1 MIDVKYTLGLNTNQ
15 FCDGGAG
22 GCKRNDQKSELPT
35 KRVRIGPSSRED
47 RGISDKSLVSYW

>member
-35 KRVRIGPSSRED
+35 KRVRIGPSSGGGEAEEFL
-47 RGISDKSLVSYW
+47 INLL